1 VHGLDDAADAF
12 ADSAGGEHLKVL
24 IVDGVTRSPSRPAPD
39 QARPMES

>member
-24 IVDGVTRSPSRPAPD
+24 IVAGDVG
-39 QARPMES
+39 